1 MAQAKALG
9 DSKQLS
15 CAPQRTSTNAR
26 IAQGD
31 DWNEMAKLYK
41 SMAYGTS
48 EKPSAALLKAADTF
62 LPFSEATGILDN
74 GCGPGPIMTRILDG
88 YKIPQSCQL
97 TCSDFS
103 EGMISQVRQHKEE
116 TVKADSNSPWSR
128 VESIVQDA
136 TNLKDIADDS
146 QSHVT
151 AGFVYFMTSD
161 PQKALTE
168 SRRVLKD
175 GGVLSLSSWQG
186 SQWSDL
192 MFLLPKVRPDKK
204 MPHMLPE
211 WTNADKLKGEL
222 EKAGFRDV
230 QVQQVK
236 TTMTY
241 EKRSS
246 LIELISTK
254 MPHLVPIIKEMS
266 DEEVQRYKDMMDED
280 MKKMCPDEPGSLEG
294 VALVA
299 TGRK

>member
-1 MAQAKALG
+1 
-9 DSKQLS
+9 
-15 CAPQRTSTNAR
+15 
-26 IAQGD
+26 
-31 DWNEMAKLYK
+31 
-41 SMAYGTS
+41 
-48 EKPSAALLKAADTF
+48 
-62 LPFSEATGILDN
+62 
-74 GCGPGPIMTRILDG
+74 
-88 YKIPQSCQL
+88 
-97 TCSDFS
+97 
-103 EGMISQVRQHKEE
+103 
-116 TVKADSNSPWSR
+116 
-128 VESIVQDA
+128 
-136 TNLKDIADDS
+136 
-146 QSHVT
+146 
-151 AGFVYFMTSD
+151 
-161 PQKALTE
+161 
-168 SRRVLKD
+168 
-175 GGVLSLSSWQG
+175 
-186 SQWSDL
+186 
-192 MFLLPKVRPDKK
+192 

>member
-1 MAQAKALG
+1 
-9 DSKQLS
+9 
-15 CAPQRTSTNAR
+15 
-26 IAQGD
+26 
-31 DWNEMAKLYK
+31 MAKLYK

-151 AGFVYFMTSD
+151 AGFVRTFTAGMISFWLTQVGVLHD
-161 PQKALTE
+161 IGPTE
-168 SRRVLKD
+168 SLDRVEASAERWWRIVFELMARLAVVGLD
-175 GGVLSLSSWQG
+175 VLA
-186 SQWSDL
+186 
-192 MFLLPKVRPDKK
+192 PKSASGQEDAAYAARVDKC
-204 MPHMLPE
+204 
-211 WTNADKLKGEL
+211 
-222 EKAGFRDV
+222 R
-230 QVQQVK
+230 
-236 TTMTY
+236 
-241 EKRSS
+241 
-246 LIELISTK
+246 
-254 MPHLVPIIKEMS
+254 
-266 DEEVQRYKDMMDED
+266 
-280 MKKMCPDEPGSLEG
+280 
-294 VALVA
+294 
-299 TGRK
+299 